1 MTVTNLKVGRQQTF
15 MIVGPTEVNL
25 GLGKIS
31 SESPVAKALLGAAAG
46 SEVEVLTPTGN
57 ITWLV
62 NKIGA

>member
-1 MTVTNLKVGRQQTF
+1 MSANETGSVTSPAMT
-15 MIVGPTEVNL
+15 
-25 GLGKIS
+25 